1 MFPSELRAFYAVAQS
16 GSIRKAS
23 ELLNIAPSSVSRK
36 VALLEQQMGTTL
48 LDRTSVGVS
57 LTHAGTLVAEYAR
70 SVVLDYDS
78 LRADLNDNRGSRR
91 KLIRVETVESIVSGG
106 LVEAVAVFRA
116 KFDAVSFRIRMVPAP
131 QVVED
136 VQRGECEVGLTL
148 RCPPQADIVKLAS
161 VPEPIILVV
170 PNDHALAGAE
180 TVTLQDLI
188 ELPLALPDV
197 TFGVRRIFDRAVQEA
212 GLAGELN
219 PALTSDSFEALRDF
233 VRCGAGVAILPYRA
247 VLREST
253 HKWLKAVPIDH
264 PMLTETTIDII
275 TLRKHRPSRVVSI
288 FIEQLIRTL
297 GATAARK

>member
-78 LRADLNDNRGSRR
+78 LRADLNDTRGSRR

>member
-78 LRADLNDNRGSRR
+78 LRADLNDSRGSRR

-148 RCPPQADIVKLAS
+148 RCPPQSDIVKLAS